1 MTASS
6 DDETGA
12 DAAGAVVDA
21 VVAAIE
27 SVPGLHPAVPAG
39 VDIPGWIPRLGP
51 HAAVDL
57 DSETVEVRVTSSALP
72 LPPLLE
78 RLAGSVQEALSSTRW
93 SAARLRLV
101 VTDLEPDAFDN
112 QAFDNH

>member
-1 MTASS
+1 M
-6 DDETGA
+6 
-12 DAAGAVVDA
+12 
-21 VVAAIE
+21 
-27 SVPGLHPAVPAG
+27 
-39 VDIPGWIPRLGP
+39 
-51 HAAVDL
+51 DL

-78 RLAGSVQEALSSTRW
+78 RLADSVHEVLSSTRW

-101 VTDLEPDAFDN
+101 VTDLEPEAFDN